1 MNRRSFLI
9 GASAIAFSQLIS
21 GCNRQQQVSLN
32 VRLLKDSIPP
42 QLLSEFR
49 KALKQR
55 AKLNFDPDAQLIA
68 SLKHLQA
75 WKRKAQKQDQP
86 QRLPIPFISGPRTPA
101 IANLV
106 TLGDYWLESAVKQ
119 ELISPLQVQQLAGWK
134 QLPPRWQA
142 IVQRDQKGQLAKD
155 GQVWGAPYRW
165 GTTVIAYRKDK
176 FKELGWQPTDWSDLW
191 RPELRERISLLDQ
204 PREVIGL
211 TLKKLGFS
219 YNTQN
224 LSQVPK
230 LKAELRALHQQVKYY
245 SSNQYLEPLLVGDTW
260 LALGWSTDVLSVRSI
275 YNQID
280 AVVPQSGTSLWADLW
295 VQPASIATNSNTL
308 ETSDSLQNSDR
319 TSSDLS
325 VALVS
330 SEGSLTS
337 TPTTLAANTSTSSSL
352 SQQWIDFCWQ
362 LQPAQEISVLTHAAS
377 PIIVSLAQGNLPKN
391 LQDNK
396 VLLPDN
402 SVLDNSEFLEP
413 LPQKVLEEYEA
424 LWQEIR
430 NAPKGLP

>member
-1 MNRRSFLI
+1 M
-9 GASAIAFSQLIS
+9 S

-49 KALKQR
+49 KALKQP

-68 SLKHLQA
+68 IVKHLQA
-75 WKRKAQKQDQP
+75 WKRKAQKQDKQ
-86 QRLPIPFISGPRTPA
+86 QRLPIPFISGPRVPA

-106 TLGDYWLESAVKQ
+106 TLGDYWLESAIQQ

-142 IVQRDQKGQLAKD
+142 IVQRDQKGQIAKD

-165 GTTVIAYRKDK
+165 GTAVIAYRKDK
-176 FKELGWQPTDWSDLW
+176 FEELGWLPTDWSDLW
-191 RPELRERISLLDQ
+191 RPELRDRISLLDQ

-211 TLKKLGFS
+211 TLKKLGLS

-230 LKAELRALHQQVKYY
+230 LKEELLALHQQVKYY

-280 AVVPQSGTSLWADLW
+280 AVAPQSGTSLWTDIW
-295 VQPASIATNSNTL
+295 VQPASLARNSSNLENSN
-308 ETSDSLQNSDR
+308 SLQNSDR
-319 TSSDLS
+319 TVSDLS

-330 SEGSLTS
+330 SDKTLTS
-337 TPTTLAANTSTSSSL
+337 AASTLAANTSTTPSL
-352 SQQWIDFCWQ
+352 TQQWIDFCWQ
-362 LQPAQEISVLTHAAS
+362 LEPAQEISALTHAAS
-377 PIIVSLAQGNLPKN
+377 PIILSLAAAKLPKN
-391 LQDNK
+391 LQDNN
-396 VLLPDN
+396 VLLPDT

-413 LPQKVLEEYEA
+413 LPQKVLGEYEA
-424 LWQEIR
+424 LWKEIR
-430 NAPKGLP
+430 TAPKASKV

>member
-9 GASAIAFSQLIS
+9 GASALALGQLMS

-49 KALKQR
+49 KALQQP

-68 SLKHLQA
+68 IVKHLQA
-75 WKRKAQKQDQP
+75 WKRKAQKQDKQ
-86 QRLPIPFISGPRTPA
+86 QRLPIPFISGPRVPA

-106 TLGDYWLESAVKQ
+106 TLGDYWLESAIQQ
-119 ELISPLQVQQLAGWK
+119 ELISPLQVQELAGWK

-142 IVQRDQKGQLAKD
+142 IVQRDQKGQVAKD

-165 GTTVIAYRKDK
+165 GTAVIAYRKDK
-176 FKELGWQPTDWSDLW
+176 FEELGWLPTDWSDLW
-191 RPELRERISLLDQ
+191 RPELRDRISLLDQ

-230 LKAELRALHQQVKYY
+230 LKEQLLALHQQVKYY
-245 SSNQYLEPLLVGDTW
+245 SSNQYLQPLLVGDTW
-260 LALGWSTDVLSVRSI
+260 LALGWSTDVLSVRST
-275 YNQID
+275 YNHID
-280 AVVPQSGTSLWADLW
+280 AVVPQSGTSLWADVW
-295 VQPASIATNSNTL
+295 VQPASIAMGSNT
-308 ETSDSLQNSDR
+308 LQNSDR

-330 SEGSLTS
+330 SDGKLTS
-337 TPTTLAANTSTSSSL
+337 DASKLAANASTSPSL
-352 SQQWIDFCWQ
+352 TQQWIDFCWQ
-362 LQPAQEISVLTHAAS
+362 LEPAQEISALTHAAS
-377 PIIVSLAQGNLPKN
+377 PIIVSLTPEKLPKN
-391 LQDNK
+391 LQDNS
-396 VLLPDN
+396 VLLPDK

-424 LWQEIR
+424 LWKEIR
-430 NAPKGLP
+430 RNPKASKV